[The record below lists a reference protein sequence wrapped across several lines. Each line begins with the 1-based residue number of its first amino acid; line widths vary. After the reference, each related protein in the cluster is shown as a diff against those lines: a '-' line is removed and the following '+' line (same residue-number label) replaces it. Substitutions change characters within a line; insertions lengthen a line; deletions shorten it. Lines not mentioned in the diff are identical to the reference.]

1 MDANLETCRRVGKG
15 LVELDLSFLTNNAS
29 NPSLSTL
36 RGVGTEMVDAI
47 TYSTTGILIVTLKLS
62 ARCRYVVQKLV
73 ELEDLD
79 SSDDGAYASAGPVN
93 NEGSSTTKMNF
104 KVYTRA
110 AGGTK
115 TNYSNRRVHVRL
127 VLKNSTVGV

>member
-1 MDANLETCRRVGKG
+1 MDANLETARRVGKG
-15 LVELDLSFLTNNAS
+15 LVELDFSFLANNTS
-29 NPSLSTL
+29 NPVLTSL
-36 RGVGTEMVDAI
+36 RGVGTEMVDAL
-47 TYSTTGILIVTLKLS
+47 TYSTTGILVVTLKLA
-62 ARCRYVVQKLV
+62 ARCRYVVAKHV

-79 SSDDGAYASAGPVN
+79 SSDDGAYATSGPVN
-93 NEGSSTTKMNF
+93 NEGSSTAKMNF
-104 KVYTRA
+104 KVYLRA